1 MKANEQIKPKQVYH
15 QRMDQQMGQHLLKPS
30 WSLREK
36 MALACR
42 FLAAEGHES
51 GLAGQISARAEQPGS
66 YWMLS
71 FGLGFDE
78 AKKSNIIRVDDD
90 LNVVEGDG
98 MAYGA
103 NRFHLWIYRRRPE
116 INAIVHTHPPYCSAL
131 SMLGEELA
139 VAHMDTMVFH
149 EDCAFLPEW
158 PGLPIGDEEGE
169 IISRAIGDKRAI
181 LLAHHGQ
188 LTACKSIEE
197 ASVLAVYIERAAKIQ
212 LWARAV
218 GQIRKVKPELA
229 KEAHDFRLKQK
240 VIDATFCYFSRRVL
254 RDGDDCLK

>member
-1 MKANEQIKPKQVYH
+1 MKTGEQIKPKEVYH
-15 QRMDQQMGQHLLKPS
+15 ERMDQQMGQHLLTPS

-51 GLAGQISARAEQPGS
+51 GLAGQITARAEEPNT

-78 AKKSNIIRVDDD
+78 ATKSNIIRVDDD
-90 LNVVEGDG
+90 LNVVEGKG

-116 INAIVHTHPPYCSAL
+116 INAIVHTHAPYCSAL

-139 VAHMDTMVFH
+139 VAHMDTTVFH
-149 EDCAFLPEW
+149 NDCAFLPEW

-169 IISRAIGDKRAI
+169 IISRAIGNKRAI

-188 LTACKSIEE
+188 LTACKNIEE

-218 GQIRKVKPELA
+218 GPIKQIKPELA
-229 KEAHDFRLKQK
+229 QEAHDFRLKKK

-254 RDGDDCLK
+254 RGSDECLQ